1 MFTSKYKQI
10 EERVSNV
17 ESKLSSIDEKLQSI
31 GDILTQQTQRSSK
44 IVQYVKNK
52 DTEYKESQV
61 NLKNEIYES
70 VVRGLGLL
78 KTIEKAEK
86 IEKIEKIEKTEF
98 EKIEKVEKVEKPK
111 KVVERVPT
119 IPSYNPPKNDL
130 PDLPQIPIRETIEVE
145 TTPKGP
151 TGSVGG
157 PGLSSVHQHAVPA
170 YNVIYPDRPTT
181 SSIFNTEEVLKENL
195 VEIKNA
201 ISALDTKLNKIEDS
215 SEKLASL
222 SSILEKFMGYFENI
236 KA

>member
-86 IEKIEKIEKTEF
+86 TEF
-98 EKIEKVEKVEKPK
+98 EKIEKVEKPK
-111 KVVERVPT
+111 KEAAERVPT
-119 IPSYNPPKNDL
+119 IPIL
-130 PDLPQIPIRETIEVE
+130 PTIPTEKKVVETDLPQIPIRQQIQFRTGETIEVE
-145 TTPKGP
+145 TMPKGP

-157 PGLSSVHQHAVPA
+157 GHVIPHAVPA
-170 YNVIYPDRPTT
+170 YNVIHPAPPTT
-181 SSIFNTEEVLKENL
+181 SSVFNTEEVLKENL

-201 ISALDTKLNKIEDS
+201 ISALDTKLNRIEDS
-215 SEKLASL
+215 SEKLAGL